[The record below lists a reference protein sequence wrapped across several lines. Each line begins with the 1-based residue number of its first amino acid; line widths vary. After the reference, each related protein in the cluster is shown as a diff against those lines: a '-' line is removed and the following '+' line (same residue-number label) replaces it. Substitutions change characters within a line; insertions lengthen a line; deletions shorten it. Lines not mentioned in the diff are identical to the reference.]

1 MMTRRELL
9 ALMACATLPKQ
20 LLASTTD
27 VPFFSDA
34 VNSGALPPINE
45 RLPKTPR
52 VVNLKALERSPG
64 EYGGSLRMLIGRQ
77 KDIRYVPIFSYS
89 RLVGYD
95 QDLNLVPD
103 ILESYGVEEG
113 RIFTFHLREGHR
125 WSDGSELTAAD
136 FAYFWDNVILN
147 RDILRGGMPARLKS
161 NDKGPVF
168 EVLDSLTVRYT
179 WDVPMPQFL
188 SLLAAPIPQTLALP
202 SKYMQQFH
210 KNFQTDAVLA
220 ELIDEYRV
228 DDWVGLHRK
237 MSRQN
242 RPENP
247 DLPTL
252 EAWRPIT
259 LPPAEQ
265 FVFERN
271 PYFHRVDENGKQ
283 LPYVDRL
290 VLNVSS
296 AEIIGAKVATGESDL
311 QVTGIALPDYTMIKE
326 AENRFPLKVS
336 LWRRT
341 QGSSV
346 ALYPNLNC
354 QDEVWRAL
362 FQDVR
367 MRRALSI
374 AINRREIN
382 QVIYFG
388 LANESAD
395 TVLPESPLYKPEYAS
410 AWASYDPEQA
420 NALLDEMGLTER
432 AGNGIR
438 LLPDGRVANITI
450 ESAGDSTLETDV
462 LELIADHYRQ
472 IGIAL
477 FVRSSQR
484 DIFRSRITGGQ
495 VLMSVWRGL
504 DNALPSAQMPPTAL
518 APSSIDQL
526 QWPVWGLY
534 YMSAQMQGQIPDLPE
549 VQRLRQLLD
558 DWLLSTDDDV
568 RESIWAEML
577 AIHADQVF
585 SIGTVNGGMQPVV
598 RSARLRNVPDEALVG
613 FEPTSYL
620 GIYMPDT
627 FWLDGTL

>member
-9 ALMACATLPKQ
+9 ALVACSTLPKQ
-20 LLASTTD
+20 LLANTSD
-27 VPFFSDA
+27 VPYYDA
-34 VNSGALPPINE
+34 AISSGSLPPLNE
-45 RLPKTPR
+45 RLPKNPR
-52 VVNLKALERSPG
+52 VVDLTTMDRMPG
-64 EYGGSLRMLIGRQ
+64 EYGGKLRMLIGRQ

-95 QDLNLVPD
+95 EDLNLVPD
-103 ILESYGVEEG
+103 ILESYEVEEG

-125 WSDGSELTAAD
+125 WSDGSELTSAD
-136 FAYFWDNVILN
+136 FSYFWDNVILN

-161 NDKGPVF
+161 DGEGPVF
-168 EVLDSLTVRYT
+168 EVVNKRTVRYT
-179 WDVPMPQFL
+179 WEVPMPQFL
-188 SLLAAPIPQTLALP
+188 DLLAAPIPQTLALP
-202 SKYMQQFH
+202 ASYMQQFH
-210 KNFQTDAVLA
+210 TDFQTDAVLA
-220 ELIDEYRV
+220 RLIEENRV

-247 DLPTL
+247 ELPTL
-252 EAWRPIT
+252 EAWRPT
-259 LPPAEQ
+259 TFPPAEQ

-283 LPYVDRL
+283 LPYIDQL

-367 MRRALSI
+367 MRRALSL

-382 QVIYFG
+382 QVIYYG

-395 TVLPESPLYKPEYAS
+395 TVLPESPLFKPEYAA
-410 AWASYDPEQA
+410 AWASFDPEQA
-420 NALLDEMGLTER
+420 NALLDELGLTER

-450 ESAGDSTLETDV
+450 ESAGDSTLQTDM
-462 LELIADHYRQ
+462 LELIADHYREV
-472 IGIAL
+472 GIAL

-484 DIFRSRITGGQ
+484 DIFRSRVTGGQ
-495 VLMSVWRGL
+495 VVMSVWFGL
-504 DNALPSAQMPPTAL
+504 DNGLPSAQMPPTAL

-526 QWPVWGLY
+526 QWPVWGLH
-534 YMSAQMQGQIPDLPE
+534 YMSAKMQGQIPDMPE
-549 VQRLRQLLD
+549 VLRLRALLD
-558 DWLLSTDDDV
+558 EWMLTSEDEE
-568 RESIWAEML
+568 REKIWIEML
-577 AIHADQVF
+577 EIHADQVF
-585 SIGTVNGGMQPVV
+585 SIGTVNGSLQPVV
-598 RSARLRNVPDEALVG
+598 RSARLRNLPDEALVG
-613 FEPTSYL
+613 FAPTSYL

-627 FWLDGTL
+627 FWLDDTL

>member
-9 ALMACATLPKQ
+9 ALMACSTLPKQ
-20 LLASTTD
+20 LLANTND
-27 VPFFSDA
+27 APYFSDV
-34 VNSGALPPINE
+34 VNSGALPSMSE
-45 RLPKTPR
+45 RLPKSPR
-52 VVNLKALERSPG
+52 VVNLKAMDRLPG
-64 EYGGSLRMLIGRQ
+64 EHGGSLRMLIGRQ

-95 QDLNLVPD
+95 EDLNLVPD
-103 ILESYGVEEG
+103 ILESYTVEEG
-113 RIFTFHLREGHR
+113 RVFTFKLREGHR
-125 WSDGSELTAAD
+125 WSDGSELTSED
-136 FAYFWDNVILN
+136 FRYYWDHVILN
-147 RDILRGGMPARLKS
+147 RDIMRGGMPARLKS
-161 NDKGPVF
+161 RGQGPVF
-168 EVLDSLTVRYT
+168 EVLDKLTVRYS

-188 SLLAAPIPQTLALP
+188 DLLAAPIPQTLALP
-202 SKYMQQFH
+202 SQYMQQFH
-210 KNFQTDAVLA
+210 NKFQTDADLS
-220 ELIDEYRV
+220 ELIDTHRV
-228 DDWVGLHRK
+228 DDWVGLHQK

-247 DLPTL
+247 NLPTL
-252 EAWRPIT
+252 EAWRPTT

-271 PYFHRVDENGKQ
+271 PFFHRVDENGKQ

-296 AEIIGAKVATGESDL
+296 AEILGAKVATGESDL

-367 MRRALSI
+367 MRRALSL

-395 TVLPESPLYKPEYAS
+395 TVLPESPLFKPEYAS
-410 AWASYDPEQA
+410 AWTSYDPEQA
-420 NALLDEMGLTER
+420 NALLDELGLTER

-450 ESAGDSTLETDV
+450 ESAGESTLETDV
-462 LELIADHYRQ
+462 LELIADHCRQ

-495 VLMSVWRGL
+495 VMMSVWRGL
-504 DNALPSAQMPPTAL
+504 DNALPTADMPPTAL
-518 APSSIDQL
+518 APSSVDQL

-534 YMSAQMQGQIPDLPE
+534 YMSAQMQGQTPDLPE
-549 VQRLRQLLD
+549 VQRLRKLLD
-558 DWLLSTDDDV
+558 DWMLSTENEE
-568 RESIWAEML
+568 RETIWAEML

-598 RSARLRNVPDEALVG
+598 RSARLQNLPDEALVG
-613 FEPTSYL
+613 FSPTSYL

-627 FWLDGTL
+627 FWLDDTL